1 MLAWLTWF
9 WINFVMTTAL
19 ICDIWLCHIRIFL
32 WLDSMPCIW
41 DVWLSLAL
49 TWLHGSVNCFI
60 AKALTL
66 NREFNFFYLMTSA
79 ILSFLHC
86 SSGYCSNCTH
96 ARLYS
101 KCCLLCCIS
110 AVHHHCSLPLYIML
124 LHAASPYHLRSCS
137 WWFALALLHKFI
149 SICFLCCTCML
160 LCIALYH
167 WPFHILSDK
176 CLNWCILLRPVLVWY
191 LNLTALARCCY
202 SIYDHCLALC

>member
-79 ILSFLHC
+79 ILNFLHC

-96 ARLYS
+96 ARFYS

-110 AVHHHCSLPLYIML
+110 LYML
-124 LHAASPYHLRSCS
+124 LLLVTELFVVDIVGCHLHVLDLWLLIHLSAFGLIACGS
-137 WWFALALLHKFI
+137 VLAI
-149 SICFLCCTCML
+149 ICFSADS
-160 LCIALYH
+160 CI
-167 WPFHILSDK
+167 S
-176 CLNWCILLRPVLVWY
+176 LV
-191 LNLTALARCCY
+191 
-202 SIYDHCLALC
+202 IDHLDVFLIW